1 MSASLPALRPSA
13 FSLAP
18 PVQHKVAQ
26 VRFSFPL
33 PLFSGREGAPGT
45 AVRPTPCSWRPG
57 SPRATHG
64 AWRGSWGERGG
75 EGRGRGDSQN
85 GTILPVLSSP
95 RRVPASCG
103 LGGAGAGEWGF
114 PGVFYPSRL
123 SPSSCSTVNPGFVII
138 ASLSGG
144 VTSLCGLST
153 PGAPPWRGWGARH
166 GAQCDAGGP
175 WPAPRGALLPPPPPM
190 GSVAISA
197 EGGVSE
203 PAVFYAPFPPSGGVG
218 EVGRENGNA
227 NNAYSVRW

>member
-1 MSASLPALRPSA
+1 MIVHSARAPDCVCFPPSPAALCLLPCSAGAAQSSSNPLLFPPPPLLWPRAGPGGRSPAHALLMAPWKPVRHLRG
-13 FSLAP
+13 LA
-18 PVQHKVAQ
+18 
-26 VRFSFPL
+26 RL
-33 PLFSGREGAPGT
+33 LGREG
-45 AVRPTPCSWRPG
+45 
-57 SPRATHG
+57 
-64 AWRGSWGERGG
+64 RGG
-75 EGRGRGDSQN
+75 EGEGGSQN
-85 GTILPVLSSP
+85 ETILPVLSSP

-138 ASLSGG
+138 ASLSGS

-203 PAVFYAPFPPSGGVG
+203 PAVFSPRLP
-218 EVGRENGNA
+218 
-227 NNAYSVRW
+227 